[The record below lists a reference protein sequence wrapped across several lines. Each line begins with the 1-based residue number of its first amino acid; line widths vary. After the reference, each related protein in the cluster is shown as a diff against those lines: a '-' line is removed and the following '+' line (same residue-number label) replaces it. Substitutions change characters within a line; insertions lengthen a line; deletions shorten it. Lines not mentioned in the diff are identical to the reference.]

1 MGSDRSFATSE
12 LSSLEESPPRP
23 HWWWRRSLRVKIIAW
38 FFVPTALLLI
48 AVGVTNFFAYQD
60 VTADLVIERNQDLTL
75 LSASQLS
82 TSFVEFTEKPNT
94 FPLRLISIVWKSG
107 LYVTLPTKLEG

>member
-1 MGSDRSFATSE
+1 MRPDRS
-12 LSSLEESPPRP
+12 SSAGALKESPGRP

-48 AVGVTNFFAYQD
+48 AVGVTNFFAYRD
-60 VTADLVIERNQDLTL
+60 VTADLVIERNQELTR

-82 TSFVEFTEKPNT
+82 TSFEEFTEALKEVGRSQDPQCSPRYN
-94 FPLRLISIVWKSG
+94 P
-107 LYVTLPTKLEG
+107 